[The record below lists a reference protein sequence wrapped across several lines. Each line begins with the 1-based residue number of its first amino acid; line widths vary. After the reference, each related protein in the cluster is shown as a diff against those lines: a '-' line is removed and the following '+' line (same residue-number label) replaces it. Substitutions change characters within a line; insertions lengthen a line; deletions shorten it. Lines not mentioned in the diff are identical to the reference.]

1 MKYYNNM
8 GKHIIVAVFNLML
21 FVCPVISQNSEQQ
34 LHIKEFEN
42 QLVKDVSKDNT
53 GSISGAIIING
64 KIVWSRSYWLTN
76 PLIKIYADTST
87 IYRIASISKT
97 FTAFLMMQMI
107 EKGYFKLDDPIEK
120 YLPEIKGLIG
130 YSDSTLITFRHL
142 ASHTSGLIPEP
153 KLKNA
158 ADGPIEDWENKILLS
173 IPTTSF
179 QAKPGMEYSYSNIGY
194 GILGLAISRATNKP
208 FIRLVND
215 NIFGPLNMKNSF
227 YIVPVSDTIRL
238 SLGVGTYSDNKDIK
252 TPYREHKGRGYKVP
266 NGGIY
271 TTPNDLAKFVIAL
284 MGTSDKKIINDES
297 RKLMQTICTPN
308 DSRNGYGLGLNIS
321 TTNDDL
327 KIIGHSGSIAGYSS
341 YFCFDIKNG
350 NAVILLRNY
359 NAGKTNLELS
369 STILLEKLAKR

>member
-1 MKYYNNM
+1 MEKY
-8 GKHIIVAVFNLML
+8 IIVTVLNLIL
-21 FVCPVISQNSEQQ
+21 FVCPAISQNSEQQ
-34 LHIKEFEN
+34 LHIKEFEK
-42 QLVKDVSKDNT
+42 QLVKDVSEDNI
-53 GSISGAIIING
+53 GSISAAIIINN
-64 KIVWSRSYWLTN
+64 KLAWSQAFGLAN
-76 PLIKIYADTST
+76 PLIKTYADTST

-120 YLPEIKGLIG
+120 YLPEIKGLIA

-142 ASHTSGLIPEP
+142 ASHTSGLIREP
-153 KLKNA
+153 NLNTA
-158 ADGPIEDWENKILLS
+158 AVGPIEDWENKILLS

-179 QAKPGMEYSYSNIGY
+179 RAKPGMECSYSNIGY
-194 GILGLAISRATNKP
+194 GILGLAISRAANEP
-208 FIRLVND
+208 FIKLVID
-215 NIFGPLNMKNSF
+215 NIFAPLNMKNSF
-227 YIVPVSDTIRL
+227 YQVPASDTIRL
-238 SLGVGTYSDNKDIK
+238 SLGVGGSFDKKDIK

-271 TTPNDLAKFVIAL
+271 TTPNDLAKFIIAL

-308 DSRNGYGLGLNIS
+308 DSRNGYGMGLFIN
-321 TTNDDL
+321 TTEDAL
-327 KIIGHSGSIAGYSS
+327 IIMGHGGGIAGYTS
-341 YFCFDIKNG
+341 YFCFDIING

-359 NAGKTNLELS
+359 NEGKTNLELS

>member
-1 MKYYNNM
+1 M
-8 GKHIIVAVFNLML
+8 GKHLIVAVFNLML
-21 FVCPVISQNSEQQ
+21 FVCPAISQNSEQQ
-34 LHIKEFEN
+34 LHIKEFEK
-42 QLVKDVSKDNT
+42 QLVKDVSEDNI
-53 GSISGAIIING
+53 GSISAAIIINS
-64 KIVWSRSYWLTN
+64 KLAWSKAFGLAN

-142 ASHTSGLIPEP
+142 ASHTSGLIREP

-158 ADGPIEDWENKILLS
+158 AVGPIEDWENKILLS

-208 FIRLVND
+208 FIKLVID
-215 NIFGPLNMKNSF
+215 SIFVPLNMKNSF
-227 YIVPVSDTIRL
+227 FIVPVSDTIRL
-238 SLGVGTYSDNKDIK
+238 SLGVGGNSDKKDIK
-252 TPYREHKGRGYKVP
+252 TSYREHKGRGYKVP

-271 TTPNDLAKFVIAL
+271 TTPNDLVKFIIAL
-284 MGTSDKKIINDES
+284 MGTSEKKIINDES

-308 DSRNGYGLGLNIS
+308 DSRNGYGLGLDIS
-321 TTNDDL
+321 TTDDDQ
-327 KIIGHSGSIAGYSS
+327 IIMGHSGGIAGYSS
-341 YFCFDIKNG
+341 YFCFDIING

-359 NAGKTNLELS
+359 NSGKTDLEMCAK
-369 STILLEKLAKR
+369 ILLEQLAKK

>member
-1 MKYYNNM
+1 M
-8 GKHIIVAVFNLML
+8 GKHIIVAVFNLMF
-21 FVCPVISQNSEQQ
+21 FVCPSISQNFEQQ

-42 QLVKDVSKDNT
+42 QLVKDVSEDNI
-53 GSISGAIIING
+53 GSISAAIIINS
-64 KIVWSRSYWLTN
+64 KLAWSRAFGLAN
-76 PLIKIYADTST
+76 PLIKIYADTTT

-142 ASHTSGLIPEP
+142 ASHTSGLIKEP

-158 ADGPIEDWENKILLS
+158 AVGPIEDWENKILLS

-194 GILGLAISRATNKP
+194 GILGLAISKATNKP
-208 FIRLVND
+208 FIKLVID
-215 NIFGPLNMKNSF
+215 NIFMPLNMKNSF
-227 YIVPVSDTIRL
+227 FIVPPSDTIRL
-238 SLGVGTYSDNKDIK
+238 SLGVGGSVDKKDIEI
-252 TPYREHKGRGYKVP
+252 PYREHKGRGYKVP

-271 TTPNDLAKFVIAL
+271 STPNDLAKFTLSL
-284 MGTSDKKIINDES
+284 MGVSEKRIISDES
-297 RKLMQTICTPN
+297 RKLMQTLYTLN
-308 DSRNGYGLGLNIS
+308 SNSNGYGLGLSINK
-321 TTNDDL
+321 TDDNL
-327 KIIGHSGSIAGYSS
+327 IIMGHEGGVAGYTS
-341 YFCFDIKNG
+341 YFCFDIMNN

-359 NAGKTNLELS
+359 NSGKTNLVVCS
-369 STILLEKLAKR
+369 KTLLEQLAKK

>member
-1 MKYYNNM
+1 M

-21 FVCPVISQNSEQQ
+21 FVCPAISQNSEQQ

-64 KIVWSRSYWLTN
+64 KLVWSRSYGLAN

-153 KLKNA
+153 NLKNA

-215 NIFGPLNMKNSF
+215 NILGPLNMKNSF

-327 KIIGHSGSIAGYSS
+327 KIIGHSGSLAGYSS

-359 NAGKTNLELS
+359 NEGKTDLELS

>member
-1 MKYYNNM
+1 M
-8 GKHIIVAVFNLML
+8 GKYIILTVLNLML
-21 FVCPVISQNSEQQ
+21 FFCPAISQNTEQQ
-34 LHIKEFEN
+34 LYIKEFEY
-42 QLVKDVSKDNT
+42 QLVKDVREDNI
-53 GSISGAIIING
+53 GSISAAIIINN
-64 KIVWSRSYWLTN
+64 KLAWSQAFGLAN
-76 PLIKIYADTST
+76 PLIKAYADTST

-97 FTAFLMMQMI
+97 FTAFLMMQMV

-130 YSDSTLITFRHL
+130 YSDSTLITFRNL
-142 ASHTSGLIPEP
+142 ASHTSGLTKEP

-158 ADGPIEDWENKILLS
+158 AVGPIEDWENKILLS

-194 GILGLAISRATNKP
+194 GILGLAISRATSKP
-208 FIRLVND
+208 FIGLVID
-215 NIFGPLNMKNSF
+215 NIFIPLNMKNSF
-227 YIVPVSDTIRL
+227 FIVPVSDTIRL
-238 SLGVGTYSDNKDIK
+238 SLGVGGNPDKKDIK

-321 TTNDDL
+321 TTDDDL
-327 KIIGHSGSIAGYSS
+327 IIIGHSGSIAGYSS

-359 NAGKTNLELS
+359 NSGKTDLALR
-369 STILLEKLAKR
+369 STILLEKLAKK

>member
-1 MKYYNNM
+1 M
-8 GKHIIVAVFNLML
+8 GKHIIVTVLNLLL
-21 FVCPVISQNSEQQ
+21 FVCPAISQKFEQQ

-42 QLVKDVSKDNT
+42 QLVKDVSEDNI
-53 GSISGAIIING
+53 GSISAAIIINS
-64 KIVWSRSYWLTN
+64 KLAWSRAFGLAN
-76 PLIKIYADTST
+76 PLSGIYADTST

-107 EKGYFKLDDPIEK
+107 EKGYFKLDDSIEK

-142 ASHTSGLIPEP
+142 ASHTSGLIKEP

-179 QAKPGMEYSYSNIGY
+179 QARPGIEYSYSNIGY
-194 GILGLAISRATNKP
+194 GILGLAISRATNKS
-208 FIRLVND
+208 FIKLITD
-215 NIFGPLNMKNSF
+215 NIFVPLNMKNSF
-227 YIVPVSDTIRL
+227 FIVPVSDTIRL
-238 SLGVGTYSDNKDIK
+238 SFGVGGNSGKKDIE
-252 TPYREHKGRGYKVP
+252 TPYRERKGRGYKVP

-284 MGTSDKKIINDES
+284 MGKSDKKIISDES
-297 RKLMQTICTPN
+297 RKLMQTICTPS

-321 TTNDDL
+321 TTDDDL
-327 KIIGHSGSIAGYSS
+327 IIIGHSGSIAGYSS

-359 NAGKTNLELS
+359 NSGKTDLELR
-369 STILLEKLAKR
+369 STILLEKLAKN